1 MNLLG
6 ALLAGGI
13 GAEAASLLKG
23 VIDKHGGIQGLT
35 SQFEKQGLGATIK
48 SWIDTGENQPI
59 TPDQV
64 HQAVG
69 SDTIKDMAAK
79 LGITPQELSA
89 KLSTMLPSAVDKLT
103 PNGTIP
109 THQA

>member
-13 GAEAASLLKG
+13 GAEAASMLKG

-35 SQFEKQGLGATIK
+35 DQFEKQGLGATIK
-48 SWIDTGENQPI
+48 SWIGSGDNQPI

-64 HQAVG
+64 QQAVG
-69 SDTIKDMAAK
+69 PDIIKDMAAK
-79 LGITPQELSA
+79 LGITPQELAA
-89 KLSTMLPSAVDKLT
+89 KLSTVLPTAVDKLT

-109 THQA
+109 PHQA